1 MIDNIE
7 NSETT
12 TTETTETVVPSE
24 TESVT
29 AATYQVS
36 LYIPEIGF
44 VDGTI
49 SGGNTVDTSEIVS
62 ALEDIKQQQ
71 EQQNVTL
78 MNLSVISLL
87 YVALFGIVIAQ
98 GFVKLV
104 KR

>member
-1 MIDNIE
+1 MNDNIE
-7 NSETT
+7 NSDIT

-62 ALEDIKQQQ
+62 ALEDLKQLQ
-71 EQQNVTL
+71 EQQNNSFWVHSFLLCAVIGVACGLLITL
-78 MNLSVISLL
+78 HI
-87 YVALFGIVIAQ
+87 
-98 GFVKLV
+98 
-104 KR
+104 KRR

>member
-1 MIDNIE
+1 MNDNIE

-12 TTETTETVVPSE
+12 TISETTVIPVPSE

-29 AATYQVS
+29 AANIYQVS
-36 LYIPEIGF
+36 LYIPDIGY

-49 SGGNTVDTSEIVS
+49 TGGYTSEIVS
-62 ALEDIKQQQ
+62 ILEDIKQQQ
-71 EQQNVTL
+71 EHQNDIL

-87 YVALFGIVIAQ
+87 CVALFGILIAQ
-98 GFVKLV
+98 GFVKLL

>member
-12 TTETTETVVPSE
+12 TTETTEIFVPSE

-36 LYIPEIGF
+36 LYIPDIGY

-49 SGGNTVDTSEIVS
+49 SGGYTSEIVS
-62 ALEDIKQQQ
+62 VLEDIKQQQ
-71 EQQNVTL
+71 EQQNDTL

-87 YVALFGIVIAQ
+87 CVALFGILIAQ
-98 GFVKLV
+98 GFVKLL

>member
-7 NSETT
+7 IPETT
-12 TTETTETVVPSE
+12 TSETVVLPSE
-24 TESVT
+24 TESET
-29 AATYQVS
+29 ASIYDVS
-36 LYIPEIGF
+36 LYIPEFGY

-49 SGGNTVDTSEIVS
+49 TGGNSSQIVS

-71 EQQNVTL
+71 EQQNDIL
-78 MNLSVISLL
+78 MNLSFISLL
-87 YVALFGIVIAQ
+87 YVALLGIVIAQ

>member
-12 TTETTETVVPSE
+12 TTETTEIFVPSE

-36 LYIPEIGF
+36 LYIPDIGY

-49 SGGNTVDTSEIVS
+49 SGGYTSEIVS
-62 ALEDIKQQQ
+62 VLEDIKQQQ
-71 EQQNVTL
+71 EQQNDTL

-87 YVALFGIVIAQ
+87 CVALFGILIAQ

>member
-1 MIDNIE
+1 MNDNIE

-12 TTETTETVVPSE
+12 IISETTEISVPSE

-29 AATYQVS
+29 AAIYQVS
-36 LYIPEIGF
+36 LYIPDIGY

-49 SGGNTVDTSEIVS
+49 SGGYTSEIVS
-62 ALEDIKQQQ
+62 VLEDIKQQQ
-71 EQQNVTL
+71 EHQNDTL

-87 YVALFGIVIAQ
+87 CVALFGILIAQ
-98 GFVKLV
+98 GFVKLL

>member
-1 MIDNIE
+1 MNDNIE

-24 TESVT
+24 AESVT

-36 LYIPEIGF
+36 LYIPGIGY

-49 SGGNTVDTSEIVS
+49 TGGDTSEIVS
-62 ALEDIKQQQ
+62 VLEDIKQQQ
-71 EQQNVTL
+71 EQQNDIL

-87 YVALFGIVIAQ
+87 FVALLGIVIAQ